1 MSEYKLPAPSF
12 GKTACDCIRSTFGGQ
27 GELAQCWY
35 FDMDHFKPGA
45 WRVTCPRILWI
56 TLWETLGQLLEVL
69 DFQDFSALHSE
80 PARVALSQ

>member
-1 MSEYKLPAPSF
+1 
-12 GKTACDCIRSTFGGQ
+12 
-27 GELAQCWY
+27 
-35 FDMDHFKPGA
+35 MDHFKPGA